1 MNQNDELQQL
11 GYASSAPDFMTA
23 DTPHPQDEADIST
36 LVEILALVRNR
47 KEYFQTIASLSL
59 EDATFT
65 VEQQLAINGKVLF
78 HLQELESKLNSAITK
93 VKEKN
98 NER

>member
-1 MNQNDELQQL
+1 
-11 GYASSAPDFMTA
+11 MTA

-47 KEYFQTIASLSL
+47 QEYFQTIASLSL

-78 HLQELESKLNSAITK
+78 HLQELESKLNSSITK